1 MPVVLVA
8 IENEKGE
15 VFLVDRKKRPFW
27 GKLSLPAGRM
37 IQGEGFE
44 EAVERIMKKFGVKA
58 KFERVCS
65 ISLEHVKKGEID
77 DKLHSFLLILVKAK
91 TSSKLEYVDFVLS
104 EEKIISSDY
113 KLIRDDLGKKLEIDV
128 LETLD

>member
-1 MPVVLVA
+1 M
-8 IENEKGE
+8 
-15 VFLVDRKKRPFW
+15 
-27 GKLSLPAGRM
+27 
-37 IQGEGFE
+37 
-44 EAVERIMKKFGVKA
+44 
-58 KFERVCS
+58 
-65 ISLEHVKKGEID
+65 KKGEID